1 MINSPFLKKK
11 YRLVMQNFLFIEY
24 YKKLILFYATKAMVL
39 TAAFFIEKG
48 IVEGLS
54 ISGGRAY
61 TFCKNILMTR
71 SFWILELP
79 QALITLVI
87 ISILF

>member
-24 YKKLILFYATKAMVL
+24 YKKLLLFYSTKSLVL

-48 IVEGLS
+48 IVEGLA
-54 ISGGRAY
+54 IAGVNMFL
-61 TFCKNILMTR
+61 FCKNKVVSK
-71 SFWILELP
+71 SFWITEAP
-79 QALITLVI
+79 QNLLIVVTVVWC
-87 ISILF
+87 F